1 MKERIG
7 FVGLGIM
14 GAPMSRH
21 LLDAGH
27 AVTVW
32 NRTAS
37 RMQPLVDA
45 GAKAGQ
51 SPADVA
57 ARSDITITMVSDS
70 QDVEEVIAGPGG
82 IIEGATP
89 GSAVIDM
96 STISPAT
103 SRALAARLAERDVQM
118 LDAPVTGGSTGAENA
133 TLSIFG
139 GGDEATFERCL
150 PVFRVLGKAVT
161 HMGPSGSGHTAK
173 LANQILGAGCMI
185 GVAESLVFA
194 KKAGLNLRKF
204 LDAAKDGAGGSW
216 HLANMAPLIFDGDF
230 SPGYMVRHHQK
241 DLRLIHEVGG
251 EIGVSLPMAGVVQ
264 QLYRALQAEGGEEL
278 GHHALVRIIEKLAQ
292 TEARG

>member
-37 RMQPLVDA
+37 RTQPLVGA
-45 GAKAGQ
+45 GATPGE
-51 SPADVA
+51 SSADVA
-57 ARSDITITMVSDS
+57 AHSDITITMVSDS
-70 QDVEEVIAGPGG
+70 QDVEEVIAGPDG
-82 IIEGATP
+82 IIEGVTP
-89 GSAVIDM
+89 GSVVIDM

-103 SRALAARLAERDVQM
+103 SRGLAARLAERDVQM

-133 TLSIFG
+133 TLSIFV
-139 GGDEATFERCL
+139 GGDTATFERCL
-150 PVFRVLGKAVT
+150 PVFQVLGKAVT

-194 KKAGLNLRKF
+194 RKAGLDLRKF
-204 LDAAKDGAGGSW
+204 LNAAKDGAGGSW

-251 EIGVSLPMAGVVQ
+251 EIGVALPMAGIVQ

-292 TEARG
+292 TEARS

>member
-1 MKERIG
+1 MTERMG

-14 GAPMSRH
+14 GVPMARH

-27 AVTVW
+27 PLAVW
-32 NRTAS
+32 NRTTA
-37 RMQPLVDA
+37 RMEPLVAA
-45 GAKAGQ
+45 GAAAGE

-70 QDVEEVIAGPGG
+70 QDVEAVIAGRSG

-89 GSAVIDM
+89 GSVVIDM

-103 SRALAARLAERDVQM
+103 SRALAERLAEKDVQM
-118 LDAPVTGGSTGAENA
+118 LDAPVTGGVSGAENA
-133 TLSIFG
+133 ALSIFV
-139 GGDEATFERCL
+139 GGDTATFERCL

-161 HMGPSGSGHTAK
+161 HMGSSGSGHTAK

-194 KKAGLNLRKF
+194 SKAGLDLRKF
-204 LDAAKDGAGGSW
+204 LNAAKDGAGGSW
-216 HLANMAPLIFDGDF
+216 HLANMGPLIFDGDF

-251 EIGVSLPMAGVVQ
+251 ETGVSLPMAGLVQ
-264 QLYRALQAEGGEEL
+264 QLYRALQAAGGEEL
-278 GHHALVRIIEKLAQ
+278 GHHALVQIVEKLAQ